1 MVTIPSISTKRT
13 ITSHFHLLNKKGKQK
28 YHEVGNSG
36 TGLVY
41 AKQCGGV
48 KPVNGI
54 LILNL

>member
-13 ITSHFHLLNKKGKQK
+13 ITSHLHLLNKKGKQK
-28 YHEVGNSG
+28 YHDVGNSG

-41 AKQCGGV
+41 AQQCGSV